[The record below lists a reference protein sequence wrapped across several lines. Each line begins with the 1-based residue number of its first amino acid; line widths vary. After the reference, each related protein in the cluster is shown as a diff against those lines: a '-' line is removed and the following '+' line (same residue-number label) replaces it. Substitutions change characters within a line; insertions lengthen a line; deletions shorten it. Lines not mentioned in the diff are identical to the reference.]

1 MTKVG
6 LAKDAEWISPFP
18 CRFCVVLTLN
28 GLPHVL
34 NFENLA
40 SVQAQVEN
48 TLPGGLYS
56 QTIVIEGAPVLLI
69 WTEFKA
75 PSQSVISLKIRA
87 H

>member
-1 MTKVG
+1 M
-6 LAKDAEWISPFP
+6 
-18 CRFCVVLTLN
+18 
-28 GLPHVL
+28 L